1 LVFSTSENHDEA
13 GSNTSERMDLPSESE
28 GKEACL
34 LYRMSEEDVTWIKY
48 VSSYLKNIWIKSGSS
63 CLK

>member
-1 LVFSTSENHDEA
+1 
-13 GSNTSERMDLPSESE
+13 MDLPSESE